1 MDGKNLFETPTTYRL
16 IRLEYGLGLVIAAA
30 FFFTHLDEVRWLPAI
45 GLFAYIDL
53 IGYIPGAI
61 AYHRSA
67 SKRIHRAYYVL
78 YNVMHSLVTQ
88 TLVVLAWIWLW
99 GPEWAL
105 LVIPIHLFGDR
116 ALFGNFLKPFALDFE
131 PVAHPAYS
139 RFTDQFDA
147 APAARPG
154 PADGVAGVATAARQP
169 QGG

>member
-1 MDGKNLFETPTTYRL
+1 MDAANRFDTKTTYRL

-30 FFFTHLDEVRWLPAI
+30 FFFAHVDEVRWLPAI
-45 GLFAYIDL
+45 GLFVYIDL

-61 AYHRSA
+61 AYHRSTT
-67 SKRIHRAYYVL
+67 KRIHRGYYIA
-78 YNVMHSLVTQ
+78 YNVMHSLATQ

-139 RFTDQFDA
+139 RFADRFDA
-147 APAARPG
+147 PSAASPEPAAG
-154 PADGVAGVATAARQP
+154 MTAAVRQP
-169 QGG
+169 YGS

>member
-1 MDGKNLFETPTTYRL
+1 MDGKNLFETQTTYRL
-16 IRLEYGLGLVIAAA
+16 IRLEYGLGLVIAVA
-30 FFFTHLDEVRWLPAI
+30 FFFANIGEVRWIPAI
-45 GLFAYIDL
+45 ALFVYIDL

-61 AYHRSA
+61 AYHRSKT
-67 SKRIHRAYYVL
+67 KRIHRGYYVA
-78 YNVMHSLVTQ
+78 YNVMHSLATQ

-139 RFTDQFDA
+139 RFTDQFA
-147 APAARPG
+147 ATPATHPE
-154 PADGVAGVATAARQP
+154 PAGGVTAAAGQP
-169 QGG
+169 QGS